1 MTPLISN
8 RQSGFTL
15 ASLLISVAIMGI
27 LLAVG
32 IPYFQ
37 SSALRSTLGAY
48 TNHINAGAKLARSEA
63 MKRKANVAICPSTD
77 GSTCTTGNWNQG
89 WIVYDQ
95 STNEVIQRQQELDS
109 NYIIDSTLDNIVFQ
123 PDGTGASQ
131 ANITICRAQP
141 SAGDHEHV
149 LTISATGRTI
159 LNKTTSG
166 TCTI

>member
-1 MTPLISN
+1 MTTLICN
-8 RQSGFTL
+8 RQGGFTL
-15 ASLLISVAIMGI
+15 VSLLISVSIMGI

-48 TNHINAGAKLARSEA
+48 TNHLNAGAKLARSEA
-63 MKRKANVAICPSTD
+63 MKRKTIIAICPSTD

-95 STNEVIQRQQELDS
+95 STAEVIQRQQALDS

-123 PDGTGASQ
+123 PDGTSASQ

-141 SAGDHEHV
+141 SAGDLEHV

-159 LNKTTSG
+159 LSKTNTG
-166 TCTI
+166 TCTL